1 MILNGKIKNNIF
13 ASNINKNEQSY
24 PSSKYK
30 TSFSEKRKSNNI
42 KLIKF
47 ISQKNKFRINE
58 IFDEKS
64 SKTFLDS
71 IDKAMSEIHL
81 SDELE
86 NKIDISK
93 TEENVKNKYMS
104 GIEFKKNN
112 EIMNSEIKENTQKK
126 KFKNVSKFRSTTKIK
141 TNFINE
147 KTSDTD
153 KIKVNNT
160 NKNVNIYGD
169 SEDSNFIYK
178 FIINNANDSEEI
190 FLKKLKK
197 EIKDEEKRRNNSKL
211 SEKFFSKFSDSKVS
225 KTVSRKKAGKR
236 KSLFKGQNPFNFSEN
251 TKNLMIN
258 QDIEISSINS
268 SRINPPIKEHSRI
281 SEIDKNDIVVNNI
294 FKEQESEAKK
304 LNDSIKDIELDSD
317 KESLINI
324 LSGLIQ

>member
-1 MILNGKIKNNIF
+1 MILNGKIKSSF
-13 ASNINKNEQSY
+13 FTSNINKNEQSY
-24 PSSKYK
+24 PSSKLK
-30 TSFSEKRKSNNI
+30 TSLSEKRKSTNI
-42 KLIKF
+42 KIIKF

-71 IDKAMSEIHL
+71 IDKAMSEMHL

-86 NKIDISK
+86 NKIDTSK
-93 TEENVKNKYMS
+93 NEENMKNKYMS
-104 GIEFKKNN
+104 GI
-112 EIMNSEIKENTQKK
+112 INSEIKENYQKK

-141 TNFINE
+141 APFINE

-160 NKNVNIYGD
+160 NKNVNIYND

-178 FIINNANDSEEI
+178 FIINNANDSEEV
-190 FLKKLKK
+190 FLNKLKK
-197 EIKDEEKRRNNSKL
+197 EIKDEEKRRTNSRL

-225 KTVSRKKAGKR
+225 KTVSKKKVGTR

-251 TKNLMIN
+251 AKNLMIN
-258 QDIEISSINS
+258 QNIEASSINS
-268 SRINPPIKEHSRI
+268 SSLNSPIKEHTRI
-281 SEIDKNDIVVNNI
+281 SEIEKNDIVDNNI